1 MAILLVTGF
10 KNYVRLQYFMF
21 AGTGILVVIMLA
33 QFLRTSPA
41 QFAVAINHFN
51 GIVDKNPA
59 YYTWLQ
65 HDVSVTRLQPVGC
78 KYSIMPR
85 SRTRG

>member
-21 AGTGILVVIMLA
+21 AGTGILVVIMLV

-41 QFAVAINHFN
+41 QFAVAINHFT
-51 GIVDKNPA
+51 A
-59 YYTWLQ
+59 
-65 HDVSVTRLQPVGC
+65 SSTRTPPTTPGC
-78 KYSIMPR
+78 S
-85 SRTRG
+85 TT